1 MHNDEY
7 RIIPNNY
14 YAITPPPPPRATR
27 NDLQFMGG
35 AMAQGALESG
45 AGMADLFGL
54 RTAGANMAGVDYNQ
68 LAATRNALASQY
80 GVANLGGTLDAAYK
94 YLTDSE
100 LSRSV
105 NSFFEGS
112 LGAGDRSALAFRPD
126 ALDGEKFGYQLTGS
140 LLAGGLAAGGR
151 YAGKHALQ
159 SGVDGVANLL
169 ESLIGKKVTRDAGFN
184 NVDRVSGYTAPDRF
198 DEYFPPRKIGDAR
211 PQAHTDVVRKRNMR
225 NFPDSPDL
233 RVHMPDA
240 PSGRAT
246 SWGSSTDTMQ
256 YPRTPSEV
264 HVNWPTSPGKVMPS
278 SPGSMNIELDR
289 MKATPKP
296 RTPRKDPA
304 KQFADFKTGAQIK
317 RTADTKTLMAQ
328 LNESDRE
335 AIAKLLG
342 RRKVSPTGNADIPMG
357 VRVNAPAN
365 LLDASAMKAKAR
377 KLGISV
383 QELRDRTTAIYSK

>member
-1 MHNDEY
+1 MYNDQY
-7 RIIPNNY
+7 RIIPNNF
-14 YAITPPPPPRATR
+14 YAVTPPPPPRATR

-54 RTAGANMAGVDYNQ
+54 RTAGARMAGVDYNQ
-68 LAATRNALASQY
+68 LAQVRNALASQY
-80 GVANLGGTLDAAYK
+80 GLANIEGTLDSAYK
-94 YLTDSE
+94 YFTDSD

-105 NSFFEGS
+105 NSFFEDS

-151 YAGKHALQ
+151 YAGKRALQ
-159 SGVDGVANLL
+159 SGVDATADLL
-169 ESLIGKKVTRDAGFN
+169 EALIGKKVTRDAGYA
-184 NVDRVSGYTAPDRF
+184 NVDRVSGYTAPDRY
-198 DEYFPPRKIGDAR
+198 DEYFPKRAIGDKM
-211 PQAHTDVVRKRNMR
+211 PNQHPDIVRKLNIGKQ
-225 NFPDSPDL
+225 PKSPDL
-233 RVHMPDA
+233 RVQLPRNA
-240 PSGRAT
+240 SNV
-246 SWGSSTDTMQ
+246 Q
-256 YPRTPSEV
+256 YPSTPSEV

-296 RTPRKDPA
+296 RTPRKDPT

-317 RTADTKTLMAQ
+317 RTADTKTLMSQ